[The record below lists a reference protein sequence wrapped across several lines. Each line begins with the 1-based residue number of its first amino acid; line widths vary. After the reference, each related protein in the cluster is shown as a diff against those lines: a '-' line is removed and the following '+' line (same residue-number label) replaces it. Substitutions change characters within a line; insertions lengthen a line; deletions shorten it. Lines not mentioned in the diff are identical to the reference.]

1 MFERG
6 DRVKITQP
14 FSPDAGKAATVIAS
28 AGSGAMIIAGL
39 PFYFADSFMVYIDGY
54 GAIDLDTNRPI
65 VYPMEFLEYLE
76 PEIPDQPL
84 RSTWEQFDAEVGFSL
99 SNIITQGP
107 MKHE

>member
-14 FSPDAGKAATVIAS
+14 FSPDLNKGATIIAS
-28 AGSGAMIIAGL
+28 AGAGAMIIAGL
-39 PFYFADSFMVYIDGY
+39 PFYFTESYMVYVDGY

-65 VYPMEFLEYLE
+65 VYPIDFLEYLE
-76 PEIPDQPL
+76 PDVAKDTIK
-84 RSTWEQFDAEVGFSL
+84 STWEQFDAEVGFSL